1 MIHPP
6 RHIVSG
12 GAMTTTLTTP
22 ASLLTEFL
30 EDCDNLFVLTG
41 AGCSTD
47 SGIPDYRDAEG
58 SWKVSKPIQYG
69 DFVRSVA
76 VRRRYWARSFVGWR
90 RIEQAQPN
98 DVHRALVRLEEAGKT
113 SVLVTQNVDVLHQR
127 AGSREVIDLHGRL
140 DRVECLGCGTS
151 FERQQFQEELE
162 RLNPGWFGEVEEARA
177 AVRKMAPPGAEEVVG
192 VETVRPDGD
201 VDLGAVEYS
210 AFQVPPCLRCGGVL
224 KPAVVFFGEA
234 VPKPRVARALTALG
248 RSDGL
253 LVVGSS
259 LMVWS
264 GYRFARKAHE
274 LGIPIVILNLGK
286 TRADDEATLKIPAHC
301 GETLTAAVGRLGI

>member
-1 MIHPP
+1 
-6 RHIVSG
+6 
-12 GAMTTTLTTP
+12 MTTTLTTP

-30 EDCDNLFVLTG
+30 EDHDRLFVLTG

-69 DFVRSVA
+69 EFVGSEA
-76 VRRRYWARSFVGWR
+76 VRQRYWARSFVGWR
-90 RIEQAQPN
+90 RIERAEPN
-98 DVHRALVRLEEAGKT
+98 EVHRSLARLEDAGKVE
-113 SVLVTQNVDVLHQR
+113 VLVTQNVDVLHQR

-140 DRVECLGCGTS
+140 DTVECLECGTS
-151 FERQQFQEELE
+151 FQRQQFQDELE
-162 RLNPGWFGEVEEARA
+162 RLNPGWFDEVEEARA
-177 AVRKMAPPGAEEVVG
+177 AVREIRPPGAEEVVG
-192 VETVRPDGD
+192 VEKVRPDGD
-201 VDLGAVEYS
+201 VELGAVEYS
-210 AFQVPPCLRCGGVL
+210 AFQVPPCPRCGGVL

-234 VPKPRVARALTALG
+234 VPKPRVARAFEALE

-274 LGIPIVILNLGK
+274 LGIPLVILNLGK
-286 TRADDEATLKIPAHC
+286 TRADDEATLKIPAQC